1 MGKAEEYAL
10 DFVIVVVGVIV
21 GLWLA
26 RVLRII

>member
-21 GLWLA
+21 GLWIA
-26 RVLRII
+26 RMIGVI